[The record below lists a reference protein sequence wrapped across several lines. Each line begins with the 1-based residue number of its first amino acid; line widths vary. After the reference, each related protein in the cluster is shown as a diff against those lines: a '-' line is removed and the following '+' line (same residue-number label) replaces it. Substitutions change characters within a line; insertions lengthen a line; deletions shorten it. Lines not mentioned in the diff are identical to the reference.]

1 MSEFMVI
8 FSIYIV
14 LFLMGIV
21 ILPGGWKI
29 AVLPVL
35 LAMQPLINQGY
46 MSDVFASI
54 GMIYSS
60 IYMITVLLLYGL
72 FWLFLPKEDV

>member
-1 MSEFMVI
+1 MVI